1 MIMTNICV
9 TKKWLKISREA
20 EHAVCKKV
28 VRQFIIMIEY
38 SWKAFFNHEQV
49 LKDDK
54 NLIN

>member
-20 EHAVCKKV
+20 EPAVCKKV
-28 VRQFIIMIEY
+28 VRQIIIMIEY